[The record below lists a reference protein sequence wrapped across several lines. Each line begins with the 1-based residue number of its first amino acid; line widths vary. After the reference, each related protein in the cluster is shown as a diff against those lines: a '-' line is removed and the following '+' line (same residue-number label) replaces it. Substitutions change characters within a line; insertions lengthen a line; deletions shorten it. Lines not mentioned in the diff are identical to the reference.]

1 MAMVLK
7 MLVRDFGDH
16 FQLVLQP
23 DHAEVSGQI
32 AAAWTRDLPL
42 SPDIR
47 AALDCAATRHDE
59 GWAVWERHPRLD
71 EHGRPQI
78 FYAVPLDSLLSSYR
92 ACVDVLAAENPAAG
106 LLVSMHVSG
115 LQRNRYGVMDASD
128 TSPLSELRP
137 AVREFVRAEEDR
149 QTALVDELGFDE
161 QERWR
166 AYRQL
171 QVYDVVSLY
180 LGLSD
185 LAAGE
190 RTAIPPPPEHLRSGE
205 PQDPEESS
213 LEIEPLPD
221 PWTVQCEPFPFG
233 AEPTRLTMRRRV
245 LTKRDWPTEESFRA
259 DFRATPVD
267 EVTICVRSSSA
278 R

>member
-1 MAMVLK
+1 MVLK

-32 AAAWTRDLPL
+32 AAAWRRDLPV
-42 SPDIR
+42 STEVR
-47 AALDCAATRHDE
+47 EALDCAATRHDE

-115 LQRNRYGVMDASD
+115 LQRKRYGVMDASD
-128 TSPLSELRP
+128 VPPVSELRP
-137 AVREFVRAEEDR
+137 AIREFVQAEEDR
-149 QTALVDELGFDE
+149 QATLVNDLGLDES
-161 QERWR
+161 ERWC

-171 QVYDVVSLY
+171 QVYDVISLY

-190 RTAIPPPPEHLRSGE
+190 STTIPPPPESLHASD
-205 PQDPEESS
+205 PQGPKASS
-213 LEIEPLPD
+213 LEIEPLSE
-221 PWTVQCEPFPFG
+221 PWTVRCDPFPFG
-233 AEPTRLTMRRRV
+233 EEPTRLTMRRR
-245 LTKRDWPTEESFRA
+245 LLPKRDWGSEESFRA
-259 DFRATPVD
+259 DFRAAPVE
-267 EVTICVRSSSA
+267 EVTICVRSSPS